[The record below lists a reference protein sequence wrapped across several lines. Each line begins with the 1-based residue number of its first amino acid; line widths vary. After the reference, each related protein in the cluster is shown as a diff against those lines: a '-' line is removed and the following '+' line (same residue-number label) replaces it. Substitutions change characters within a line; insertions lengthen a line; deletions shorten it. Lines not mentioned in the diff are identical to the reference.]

1 MSLTTFL
8 DNFAPGGDPF
18 ATRLILGDFEFTGL
32 EVPESVS
39 PGAGKQQLVIHKM
52 VGGKRKVDVLGVDY
66 DNLSWS
72 GWIIGATAGDRV
84 SELETMRDVG
94 APLTFS
100 MDGYY
105 YSVVIQSFTPRFE
118 HVYRRPYTI
127 ELVVVSSLDTPVTE
141 NALAGTLDA
150 LINSDIGESLGLASI
165 INSSAVTTAI
175 NTVKS
180 AVSQVQG
187 FANATI
193 DTVQTVIRPLV
204 AAQAIVQSVIA
215 QVGASVNDIT
225 TLGGLVPGNPVA
237 RAANNVLRQSAAL
250 TQLAPL
256 YQMQSVLDRMQ
267 KNVLSG
273 PLANGTSS
281 VTTSNSSLQKVA
293 ADAYGDQSRWTEI
306 AAANS
311 ITDPRLDGIQTIKIP
326 VGE

>member
-141 NALAGTLDA
+141 NALAGTLDN
-150 LINSDIGESLGLASI
+150 LINSDVGESLGLASI

-175 NTVKS
+175 DTVKS

>member
-1 MSLTTFL
+1 MSFTSFL

-18 ATRLILGDFEFTGL
+18 ATRLIVGDVEFTGL
-32 EVPESVS
+32 EVPESVTI
-39 PGAGKQQLVIHKM
+39 GAKQQLVVHKL
-52 VGGKRKVDVLGVDY
+52 VGGKRIVDVLGVDY

-72 GWIIGATAGDRV
+72 GWMTGSTAGDRV
-84 SELETMRDVG
+84 TALETLRDVG
-94 APLTFS
+94 APLAFS
-100 MDGYY
+100 IDGYY
-105 YSVVIQSFTPRFE
+105 FNVIIQSFNQRFE
-118 HVYRRPYTI
+118 HVYRRFYSI
-127 ELVVVSSLDTPVTE
+127 ELVIVSSLDTPITE
-141 NALAGTLDA
+141 NALAGTLDN
-150 LINSDIGESLGLASI
+150 LINVDLGESLGLASI
-165 INSSAVTTAI
+165 INSDAVTTSI
-175 NTVKS
+175 GFVKD

-193 DTVQTVIRPLV
+193 ETVQTVIRPLV
-204 AAQAIVQSVIA
+204 ATQAVVQSVIS

-225 TLGGLVPGNPVA
+225 TLGGLIPGNPVA
-237 RAANNVLRQSAAL
+237 MAANNVLRQGAAL

-281 VTTSNSSLQKVA
+281 ITTSNSSLQKVA

-311 ITDPRLDGIQTIKIP
+311 IADPQLNGIQTIKIP

>member
-1 MSLTTFL
+1 MSFTSFL

-18 ATRLILGDFEFTGL
+18 ATRLIVGDVEFTGL
-32 EVPESVS
+32 EVPPSVRL
-39 PGAGKQQLVIHKM
+39 GAKQQLVVHKL
-52 VGGKRKVDVLGVDY
+52 VGGKRIVDVLGVDY

-72 GWIIGATAGDRV
+72 GWMTGATAGERV
-84 SELETMRDVG
+84 TALETLRDVG
-94 APLTFS
+94 APLAFS
-100 MDGYY
+100 IDGYY
-105 YSVVIQSFTPRFE
+105 YSVVIQSFGHEFE
-118 HVYRRPYTI
+118 HVYRRFYSI
-127 ELVVVSSLDTPVTE
+127 ELVIVSSLDTPITE
-141 NALAGTLDA
+141 NALAGTLDN
-150 LINSDIGESLGLASI
+150 LINSDLGESLGLASI
-165 INSSAVTTAI
+165 INSDAVTTSI
-175 NTVKS
+175 GFVQD

-204 AAQAIVQSVIA
+204 ATQAVVQSVIS

-225 TLGGLVPGNPVA
+225 TLGGLIPGNPVA
-237 RAANNVLRQSAAL
+237 MAANNVLRQGAAL

-281 VTTSNSSLQKVA
+281 ITTSNSSLQKVA

-311 ITDPRLDGIQTIKIP
+311 IADPQLNGIQTIKIP

>member
-1 MSLTTFL
+1 MSFTSFL

-18 ATRLILGDFEFTGL
+18 ATRLIVGDVEFTGL
-32 EVPESVS
+32 EVPESVTI
-39 PGAGKQQLVIHKM
+39 GAKQQLVVHKL
-52 VGGKRKVDVLGVDY
+52 VGGKRIVDVLGIDY

-72 GWIIGATAGDRV
+72 GWMTGATAGERV
-84 SELETMRDVG
+84 TALETLRDVG
-94 APLTFS
+94 APLAFS
-100 MDGYY
+100 IDGYY
-105 YSVVIQSFTPRFE
+105 FNVIIQSFNQRFE
-118 HVYRRPYTI
+118 HVYRRFYTI
-127 ELVVVSSLDTPVTE
+127 DLMIVSSLDTPVTE
-141 NALAGTLDA
+141 NALAGTLDN
-150 LINSDIGESLGLASI
+150 LINSDLGESLGLASI
-165 INSSAVTTAI
+165 INSSSVTTAI
-175 NTVKS
+175 GSVQS

-193 DTVQTVIRPLV
+193 DTVQTVVRPLV
-204 AAQAIVQSVIA
+204 AAQAVVQSVIA

-225 TLGGLVPGNPVA
+225 TLGGLLPGNPVA
-237 RAANNVLRQSAAL
+237 SAANNVLRQGAAL

-267 KNVLSG
+267 KNVLAG

-293 ADAYGDQSRWTEI
+293 ADAYGDQSRWTDI

>member
-1 MSLTTFL
+1 MSFTSFL

-18 ATRLILGDFEFTGL
+18 ATRLIVGDVEFAGL

-39 PGAGKQQLVIHKM
+39 IGAKQKLVVHKL
-52 VGGKRKVDVLGVDY
+52 VGGKRVVDVLGLDY
-66 DNLSWS
+66 KNIQWS
-72 GWIIGATAGDRV
+72 GWITGATAGDRV
-84 SELETMRDVG
+84 TELETLRDAG
-94 APLTFS
+94 QPLNFN

-105 YSVVIQSFTPRFE
+105 FSVLIEDFDARFE
-118 HVYRRPYTI
+118 HAYRRYYSI
-127 ELVVVSSLDTPVTE
+127 DLLVVSRLDAPITE

-150 LINSDIGESLGLASI
+150 LINSDVGESLGLASI
-165 INSSAVTTAI
+165 INSDVVTSSI
-175 NTVKS
+175 NTVKE

-204 AAQAIVQSVIA
+204 AAQAVVQSVIS

-225 TLGGLVPGNPVA
+225 TLGGLIPGNPVST
-237 RAANNVLRQSAAL
+237 AANNVLRQGAAL

-267 KNVLSG
+267 KNVLAG

-281 VTTSNSSLQKVA
+281 VTTSNSTLQKVA
-293 ADAYGDQSRWTEI
+293 ADSYGDQSRWTEI

-311 ITDPRLDGIQTIKIP
+311 IVDPQLDGIQTIKIP

>member
-1 MSLTTFL
+1 MSFTNFL

-18 ATRLILGDFEFTGL
+18 ATRLIVGDVEFTGL
-32 EVPESVS
+32 EVPESVAV
-39 PGAGKQQLVIHKM
+39 GAKQKLVVHKL
-52 VGGKRKVDVLGVDY
+52 VGGRRVVDVLGLDY
-66 DNLSWS
+66 KNIGWS
-72 GWIIGATAGDRV
+72 GWMTGATAGDRV
-84 SELETMRDVG
+84 TELEALRDAG
-94 APLTFS
+94 QPLTFN

-105 YSVVIQSFTPRFE
+105 FSVIIEEFEARFE
-118 HVYRRPYTI
+118 HVYRRNYYI
-127 ELVVVSSLDTPVTE
+127 DLLVVSRLDAPITE
-141 NALAGTLDA
+141 NALAGTLDS
-150 LINSDIGESLGLASI
+150 LINSDVGESLGLASI
-165 INSSAVTTAI
+165 INSDAVTI
-175 NTVKS
+175 KD

-204 AAQAIVQSVIA
+204 AAQAVVQSVIS

-225 TLGGLVPGNPVA
+225 TLGGLIPGNPVST
-237 RAANNVLRQSAAL
+237 AANNVLRQGAAL

-256 YQMQSVLDRMQ
+256 YQMQSVLERIQ

-281 VTTSNSSLQKVA
+281 VTTSNSTLQKVA
-293 ADAYGDQSRWTEI
+293 ADSYGDQSRWTEI

-311 ITDPRLDGIQTIKIP
+311 IVDPQLDGIQTIKIP